1 MLGLNPEQLEHITS
15 INERITA
22 FNRKKYE
29 LGALEHKG
37 FLGALPV
44 LVLLQ
49 ALLEEVVDIINYLY
63 SALDNLERAKT
74 RLTALKE
81 LEEIDDRVFSAD
93 LWDRRPIGLH
103 LLTIREAERRYDRTR
118 RIEAIMEI
126 LYG

>member
-1 MLGLNPEQLEHITS
+1 MLGLNPEQLQHITS

-44 LVLLQ
+44 LILLQ

-63 SALDNLERAKT
+63 SALDNLEKVKT

-81 LEEIDDRVFSAD
+81 LLQVSVDFDIANNETVGVIEQEYD
-93 LWDRRPIGLH
+93 PI
-103 LLTIREAERRYDRTR
+103 R
-118 RIEAIMEI
+118 RIEAIERL
-126 LYG
+126 LYGE

>member
-1 MLGLNPEQLEHITS
+1 MLGLNPEQLQHITS

-81 LEEIDDRVFSAD
+81 LLQETVDDCIANNESLELIEDVYD
-93 LWDRRPIGLH
+93 PI
-103 LLTIREAERRYDRTR
+103 R
-118 RIEAIMEI
+118 RIEAVEAL

>member
-63 SALDNLERAKT
+63 SALDNLERVRT

-81 LEEIDDRVFSAD
+81 SLQEVIDGHIAGGMTSVGILDDKYDAIRRVQ
-93 LWDRRPIGLH
+93 G
-103 LLTIREAERRYDRTR
+103 
-118 RIEAIMEI
+118 IEAI